1 MPDVSDDAASRPALD
16 ADDAPAGGASG
27 GGASGGRRVPTWAIV
42 LLVLGG
48 LAAAGVWAWWAS
60 GPPEATVRRAVVTT
74 LQAEAPASFLVTG
87 TVTITAEVTIRRTE
101 SVWPTFFGWVRRVN
115 PDFPAFDQGT
125 ATATVRAPGRV
136 SYGFDVRRLG
146 ADSIAV
152 DGQTVAVTLPPLR
165 VHSVEPDLAELE
177 VKTGT
182 TGWMQLVTSEAEA
195 VARRDALAGLSDAL
209 RRQAEQHL
217 ADATQP
223 RVNTARAL
231 DALLTPPL
239 EAAGLDDP
247 QLRFRLGSGLV
258 LRPDS

>member
-1 MPDVSDDAASRPALD
+1 MPAWL
-16 ADDAPAGGASG
+16 GA
-27 GGASGGRRVPTWAIV
+27 

-60 GPPEATVRRAVVTT
+60 GPSEATVHRTVVTT

-87 TVTITAEVTIRRTE
+87 TVTLTAEVTIRRTE
-101 SVWPTFFGWVRRVN
+101 SMWPAFFGWVRRAD
-115 PDFPAFDQGT
+115 PSFPGIDQGT

-152 DGQTVAVTLPPLR
+152 DGRQVTVALPPLR
-165 VHSVEPDLAELE
+165 VYSVEPDLAELE

-195 VARRDALAGLSDAL
+195 TARRDALAGLSAAM

-239 EAAGLDDP
+239 EAAGVTDP
-247 QLRFRLGSGLV
+247 QLRFRLGRGLV
-258 LRPDS
+258 LAPDAG